1 MYDLLVFRDLSGLN
15 WEQFFAV
22 YRESSTENAAEWY
35 PELSGEEALTKY
47 EEGYRDYL
55 TGDFQANDGMLLVLE
70 KDGVYRSALRLLPQE
85 PNRFL
90 LEALE
95 THPDFRE
102 MGFGKRILQETM
114 LWLHNI
120 APGCFICSHVSRKN
134 KISIQTHRAAGFSG
148 TKDEACDLVMT
159 WSDAQLARIEEQ
171 EARLNRI
178 LAAETPSVD
187 DLRALEAYY
196 ESPLW
201 RIDFESDAAGQI
213 PQQVKRGVLS
223 EDAIYDVLTEYRDL
237 LI

>member
-1 MYDLLVFRDLSGLN
+1 MYELLAFRDLSGLN

-35 PELSGEEALTKY
+35 PELPVEEALEQY

-55 TGDFQANDGMLLVLE
+55 TGDFQTNDGTLLVLA

-85 PNRFL
+85 PNGFL

-114 LWLHNI
+114 LWLHKN

-148 TKDEACDLVMT
+148 TKDEAGDLLMT

-201 RIDFESDAAGQI
+201 RIDFESDEAGQI
-213 PQQVKRGVLS
+213 PDQIKRGVLS

>member
-15 WEQFFAV
+15 WKQFFDV
-22 YRESSTENAAEWY
+22 YRESSTVNAAEWY
-35 PELSGEEALTKY
+35 PELSEEEALEKY

-55 TGDFQANDGMLLVLE
+55 TGDFQMNDGRLFVLA

-85 PNRFL
+85 PNEYL

-95 THPDFRE
+95 THPTFRE

-114 LWLHNI
+114 LYLHTDT
-120 APGCFICSHVSRKN
+120 PGCYISSHVSRKN

-148 TKDEACDLVMT
+148 AKDEAGDLLMM
-159 WSDAQLARIEEQ
+159 WSDAQFSRIEEQ
-171 EARLNRI
+171 EARLDRI
-178 LAAETPSVD
+178 LAAETPSVY

-201 RIDFESDAAGQI
+201 RIDFESDEAGQI
-213 PQQVKRGVLS
+213 PDQIKRGVLS
-223 EDAIYDVLTEYRDL
+223 EDAIYDVLSEYRDL
-237 LI
+237 LA